1 MVRPGGRYLS
11 IGVGGPTVLPVAD
24 LASVNRMITFI
35 TVAMAEPRHW
45 LQAVDFLASRKRL
58 PLDNMISASYSL
70 DRATEAF
77 QDMAS
82 MQIVKPVIVPH
93 A

>member
-1 MVRPGGRYLS
+1 
-11 IGVGGPTVLPVAD
+11 
-24 LASVNRMITFI
+24 
-35 TVAMAEPRHW
+35 MAECRA
-45 LQAVDFLASRKRL
+45 AVITAVNEPLDIRPVPIPDLEPTGMLAR
-58 PLDNMISASYSL
+58 DNMISASYSL